1 MNDVELNACIYKRRV
16 RWRYLCFLQR
26 IRRARVVGRGEFQR
40 GSKSEIL
47 GKRWFIVINKGVLRL
62 GLVGAPKIIATTRR
76 AC

>member
-1 MNDVELNACIYKRRV
+1 MNDVELNICIYKRRM

-40 GSKSEIL
+40 GSGREIL
-47 GKRWFIVINKGVLRL
+47 WKGRFIVINEGVLHL
-62 GLVGAPKIIATTRR
+62 GLVSAPKVVATTRR

>member
-26 IRRARVVGRGEFQR
+26 ILRARIVGRGEFQR
-40 GSKSEIL
+40 GSEREIL
-47 GKRWFIVINKGVLRL
+47 GKWRFIVINEGVLYL